1 MGLETLFA
9 MGGVLLLLGTLGV
22 CSGARHKMRG
32 TRGRLFD
39 AEVVRIP
46 AMPAREP

>member
-9 MGGVLLLLGTLGV
+9 MGGVLLLLGTLGM
-22 CSGARHKMRG
+22 CSGARRRVRG

-46 AMPAREP
+46 TTHAREL